1 MYIISSYFPV
11 FIININVYI
20 ICIYTHMSVDI
31 CILYICIDAFTW
43 VSPNVIQ
50 CSATDTAIPI
60 HHLDLPT
67 IPMIQWMVKK
77 STRFVFFV
85 VKSLLLHPIIY
96 MVSTCFHHPFGDF
109 ATIHTLQALSSFTS
123 VATVALA
130 CIELHVVRLVVKVW
144 LPGQRVLG

>member
-1 MYIISSYFPV
+1 M
-11 FIININVYI
+11 
-20 ICIYTHMSVDI
+20 
-31 CILYICIDAFTW
+31 CILYVYIHICPLIYVYIICIDAFTW

-85 VKSLLLHPIIY
+85 VKSLFLHPIIY
-96 MVSTCFHHPFGDF
+96 MVSTCFNHPFGDS

-130 CIELHVVRLVVKVW
+130 CIELHVVRLVVKV
-144 LPGQRVLG
+144 